1 MAEHNKLNQEFYAY
15 AANLLESKPETVKKY
30 WQACVETI
38 VHMLHFD
45 GRCQMPG
52 VGTFEL
58 KEVPSWTGM
67 AKDDNGDLVER
78 TIPAWFKITYKSNDD
93 FINNVNG
100 RGVTKK
106 YRKRVRERKL
116 TPNDL
121 KLITQAEDGIRDF
134 ASSRGLGDV
143 YKRQIGNYIL
153 PEVIAR
159 YRRDFPTLP
168 LEMSVGNS
176 QDAVSYTHLTLPTKA
191 NV

>member
-15 AANLLESKPETVKKY
+15 AANLLETKPETVKKY
-30 WQACVETI
+30 WQACVDTI

-93 FINNVNG
+93 FVNNVNG
-100 RGVTKK
+100 RGVT
-106 YRKRVRERKL
+106 
-116 TPNDL
+116 T
-121 KLITQAEDGIRDF
+121 
-134 ASSRGLGDV
+134 
-143 YKRQIGNYIL
+143 
-153 PEVIAR
+153 
-159 YRRDFPTLP
+159 
-168 LEMSVGNS
+168 
-176 QDAVSYTHLTLPTKA
+176 VSYTHLTLPTTIG
-191 NV
+191 V